1 MVITKLDSTA
11 KGGIVLAI
19 CKKYNLPIVAV
30 GMGEKDTDLHP
41 FKAEFFTKA
50 LLGLTS

>member
-1 MVITKLDSTA
+1 
-11 KGGIVLAI
+11 
-19 CKKYNLPIVAV
+19 
-30 GMGEKDTDLHP
+30 MGEKDTDLHP